1 MNCLAY
7 YCLSFISLLIV
18 KLPSLIY
25 PQLAQE
31 TLHRLDWCLHRLES
45 VNSAKSLGTMAQEKF
60 QRMLIRELS
69 SLSERRSGLAA
80 AEWVMS
86 MTPKG
91 QGVFLSFLATH
102 WCMNVPVQCTCTM
115 VFLYIIQ
122 MSAYCCFCLKNMLGS
137 TPLLACR
144 MFRYFSFHF
153 NFISTSPV
161 LSRHIRT
168 IISIGTSL
176 SKPHH
181 YVTVLV
187 AFMYVCTYVCMVVI
201 QYYILIQ
208 NYIKTF

>member
-1 MNCLAY
+1 MQAHEHKFNLFNYLLTHSLFMNWLAY

-144 MFRYFSFHF
+144 MFRYF
-153 NFISTSPV
+153 FIS
-161 LSRHIRT
+161 
-168 IISIGTSL
+168 
-176 SKPHH
+176 
-181 YVTVLV
+181 
-187 AFMYVCTYVCMVVI
+187 F
-201 QYYILIQ
+201 
-208 NYIKTF
+208 